1 MVIKVAVDQMPS
13 LPQVLI
19 EILDAIGSDN
29 ADFQSI
35 AKTIRRETAVTAKLI
50 SAANSSYFGSTK
62 HCDSI
67 ERALLF
73 LGTDAVKTIVITTSI
88 KQFFSNFNQDH
99 TQFLKA
105 FWRRSLINANVAKVL
120 ATLTSYSN
128 PDEAYLCGLLMDVG
142 QLILL
147 TSEAE
152 SYLSMIANSSSDN
165 ELTTEE
171 EKRFGITHCELAGDL
186 VESWDIPG
194 FMADACRYHQEPV
207 DSILDT
213 HHLVKIINLTSLLSA
228 KTDIDD
234 HTLEVANTLFGLN
247 EALTRELR
255 TRIGSDA
262 DNMASALGINIDS
275 DSDHSEASRK
285 LGEKI
290 GAIAELSQISADLW
304 QANSNEGLQKAIDR
318 ALFLTFGITDNI
330 LFVYDAEHNIL
341 TARASSEQNE
351 QKPIFT
357 VPAEPGRSVISDTQL
372 LGKPVNSA
380 DLDGSLKIIDR
391 QLLRYLNA
399 SNLISWPLKSKQ
411 DSATTVGVLVLG
423 ANPDHA
429 KILQDKA
436 QLISALCIEIAEATR
451 KNLQRIEYVEEKSS
465 ESVDYQL
472 HINEA
477 VHEASNP
484 LSIIRNYLELLSIK
498 LGDED
503 DASNELTIIK
513 EEIDRVGN
521 ILLRLKEPERTDGAT
536 SPVDIN
542 TIITSIAQIFRAS
555 ICTTKKI
562 DLELKL
568 DETLT
573 DSQGNPEYLK
583 QILTNLLKNAVEAL
597 PINGRITISSEAS
610 VSFSGRHFVG
620 IYIEDNGP
628 GIDATI
634 KKHLFSPVTST
645 KGEGHS
651 GLGLSIVKKLIDEMG
666 GSIVCRS
673 NASNGTQF
681 QILLPKLN

>member
-19 EILDAIGSDN
+19 EILDAIGSDR

-35 AKTIRRETAVTAKLI
+35 AKVIRHESAVTAKLI

-88 KQFFSNFNQDH
+88 KQFFGNFNQDH
-99 TQFLKA
+99 AQFLKT
-105 FWRRSLINANVAKVL
+105 FWRRSLISANVAKVL
-120 ATLTSYSN
+120 ATLTGYSN

-142 QLILL
+142 QLMLL
-147 TSEAE
+147 TSEE
-152 SYLSMIANSSSDN
+152 KSYLSIIGSSNSDN
-165 ELTTEE
+165 ELVTEE
-171 EKRFGITHCELAGDL
+171 ERLFGITHCELAGEL
-186 VESWDIPG
+186 IESWNIPG

-228 KTDIDD
+228 ETDIDD
-234 HTLEVANTLFGLN
+234 HALEVADTLFGLN
-247 EALTRELR
+247 EALTRELL
-255 TRIGSDA
+255 TRIGNDA
-262 DNMASALGINIDS
+262 DNMASALGININNDS
-275 DSDHSEASRK
+275 DQSEANKK
-285 LGEKI
+285 LGEKV
-290 GAIAELSQISADLW
+290 GAIAELAQISSDLW
-304 QANSNEGLQKAIDR
+304 QVNSHEGLQKAIDR
-318 ALFLTFGITDNI
+318 ALFLTFGITDNM
-330 LFVYDAEHNIL
+330 LFIYDTEHNIL
-341 TARASSEQNE
+341 TARASSEQDE
-351 QKPIFT
+351 EKPTFT
-357 VPAEPGRSVISDTQL
+357 VPAESGRSIVSDTQL
-372 LGKPVNSA
+372 SGKSIISA

-399 SNLISWPLKSKQ
+399 NSLVSWPLKSKQ
-411 DSATTVGVLVLG
+411 DSATIVGVLVLG

-429 KILQDKA
+429 KLLQDKA
-436 QLISALCIEIAEATR
+436 QLISALCCEIAEAIR
-451 KNLQRIEYVEEKSS
+451 KNIERIESVEVENSD
-465 ESVDYQL
+465 SVDYQL
-472 HINEA
+472 QINEA

-503 DASNELTIIK
+503 GASKELTIIK

-521 ILLRLKEPERTDGAT
+521 ILLRLRDPEQTDGAT
-536 SPVDIN
+536 GPVDIN
-542 TIITSIAQIFRAS
+542 SIVTSIAQIFRAS
-555 ICTTKKI
+555 ICTTKNI

-568 DETLT
+568 DKTLT
-573 DSQGNPEYLK
+573 DTQANPEHLK

-597 PINGRITISSEAS
+597 PVKGKITISSEAS

-628 GIDATI
+628 GIDEKI
-634 KKHLFSPVTST
+634 KKNLFSPVTST
-645 KGEGHS
+645 KGDGHS
-651 GLGLSIVKKLIDEMG
+651 GLGLSIVKKLIDEMS

-673 NASNGTQF
+673 SAPNGTQF

>member
-1 MVIKVAVDQMPS
+1 VVTKVAVDRMPS

-19 EILDAIGSDN
+19 EILDAIGSDQ

-35 AKTIRRETAVTAKLI
+35 AKTIRHETAVTAKLI

-62 HCDSI
+62 QCDSI

-99 TQFLKA
+99 AQFLKS
-105 FWRRSLINANVAKVL
+105 FWRRSLISANVAKVL
-120 ATLTSYSN
+120 ATLTSYTS

-147 TSEAE
+147 TDNEE
-152 SYLSMIANSSSDN
+152 QYLSIVGNSKTDDQ
-165 ELTTEE
+165 LLDEE
-171 EKRFGITHCELAGDL
+171 DAFFSTTHCELAGDL
-186 VESWDIPG
+186 IESWNIAG
-194 FMADACRYHQEPV
+194 FMSDACRYHHETA
-207 DSILDT
+207 DSILDA

-228 KTDIDD
+228 KPDIDD
-234 HTLEVANTLFGLN
+234 HTLEAANTLFGLN
-247 EALTRELR
+247 EALTRELL
-255 TRIGSDA
+255 TRIGNDA
-262 DNMASALGINIDS
+262 DNMANALGINISNDS
-275 DSDHSEASRK
+275 DYGEANSQ

-290 GAIAELSQISADLW
+290 GAIAELAQVSSDLW
-304 QANSNEGLQKAIDR
+304 RANSQEALQNAIDR
-318 ALFLTFGITDNI
+318 ALFLTFGVTDNM
-330 LFVYDAEHNIL
+330 LFVYDPELNIL
-341 TARASSEQNE
+341 TGQANAEQDE

-357 VPAEPGRSVISDTQL
+357 VPAEPGRSMISDTL
-372 LGKPVNSA
+372 LSRKSLSSEKV
-380 DLDGSLKIIDR
+380 DGTLKIIDK
-391 QLLRYLNA
+391 QLLRYLNGSTLA
-399 SNLISWPLKSKQ
+399 CWPLVSKH
-411 DSATTVGVLVLG
+411 DPNAILGVLVLG
-423 ANPDHA
+423 ANPENGKLLHN
-429 KILQDKA
+429 KA
-436 QLISALCIEIAEATR
+436 NLLTALCSEIAEAIR
-451 KNLQRIEYVEEKSS
+451 KNFQRIERAELENNDN
-465 ESVDYQL
+465 VDYQL
-472 HINEA
+472 HISEA

-498 LGDED
+498 LGDENE
-503 DASNELTIIK
+503 ASAELNIIK

-521 ILLRLKEPERTDGAT
+521 ILLRLKEPEPTEVADG
-536 SPVDIN
+536 PVNIN
-542 TIITSIAQIFRAS
+542 DVILSITRIFKAS
-555 ICTTKKI
+555 ICATKEI

-568 DETLT
+568 DETMT
-573 DSQGNPEYLK
+573 DTQANPEHLK

-597 PINGRITISSEAS
+597 PIKGKIIVSSEAS

-628 GIDATI
+628 GISENI

-651 GLGLSIVKKLIDEMG
+651 GLGLSIIKKLIDEMD

-673 NASNGTQF
+673 NPKSGTQF